1 MTIPPPGDTDRLPQD
16 EELFRYLVGAL
27 PDHEA
32 ARVRAWLNAAGV
44 ADGTIAGLRDAL
56 QADALARGGV
66 EREMAAA
73 MQASLRQLMAR
84 IDRESALPERR
95 ASLVRSSVWR
105 WGSAALLSVSVAVLG
120 IVAIRFRA
128 AMRSEPARVYRHVYA
143 TVRGERATLTLDDGS
158 RVMLAPQTTLQVM
171 RAFGERT
178 RTVTLRGEAYFDV
191 ASDVTTPFVVQ
202 TGLVAT
208 RVLGTTFD
216 VRHYDG
222 DANTRVSVTSG
233 RVSLGALA
241 ESVIAPAAHVLSA
254 GMLGVATDSTVVVH
268 ASADAVPTTTW
279 TNDVLVF
286 RHVPAAE
293 VLATLSRWYDYD
305 FRVVDSAAMAQSITA
320 QFSMQSSREALA
332 TLRLVF
338 GVDLAVDGKVVT
350 LLVPKRTSHMLRN
363 GEFVAPMDRE
373 PRHTLTTEVGR

>member
-1 MTIPPPGDTDRLPQD
+1 MTIPPPGDDDGRLPRN
-16 EELFRYLVGAL
+16 EELFRYLAGAL
-27 PDHEA
+27 PDGEA
-32 ARVRAWLNAAGV
+32 ARVRARLNAAGV
-44 ADGTIAGLRDAL
+44 TDGTIAGVRDAL
-56 QADALARGGV
+56 QADVLARGSA
-66 EREMAAA
+66 ERETATA

-84 IDRESALPERR
+84 IDRESAVPEPR
-95 ASLVRSSVWR
+95 APLARSSVWR
-105 WGSAALLSVSVAVLG
+105 WGSAALLGVSAVVLG
-120 IVAIRFRA
+120 VVAIRSRTA
-128 AMRSEPARVYRHVYA
+128 TKSEPARAYRHVYVTA
-143 TVRGERATLTLDDGS
+143 RGERATLTLEDGS

-171 RAFGERT
+171 RAFGART
-178 RTVTLRGEAYFDV
+178 RTVALRGEAYFDV
-191 ASDVTTPFVVQ
+191 ASNVTAPFIVQ

-233 RVSLGALA
+233 RVALGALA
-241 ESVIAPAAHVLSA
+241 ESVTAPAAHVLSA

-305 FRVVDSAAMAQSITA
+305 FRVVDSAAMTQSITA

-338 GVDLAVDGKVVT
+338 GVDLTFDGNVVT
-350 LLVPKRTSHMLRN
+350 LTPRRTSRASLP
-363 GEFVAPMDRE
+363 APERRA
-373 PRHTLTTEVGR
+373 PVHSLTTEVGR